1 MKILFVCL
9 GNICRSPMAEAMFT
23 AMVAQ
28 AGLANQVVVDSA
40 ATSNE
45 EVGNPAHPGTKKIL
59 AQHGLSSQG
68 LVSRQITTAD
78 FYESDYIICM
88 DENNRRDLQRIAPAD
103 ATAQI
108 YQIFDIV
115 PGQKGHEVADPWY
128 TGNFSVT
135 YQDLDQALPYWL
147 DLITKQLA

>member
-88 DENNRRDLQRIAPAD
+88 DENNRRDLQRIARLMLLRRF
-103 ATAQI
+103 I
-108 YQIFDIV
+108 KFSILF
-115 PGQKGHEVADPWY
+115 PGKKDTRLLTRGIRE
-128 TGNFSVT
+128 TSV
-135 YQDLDQALPYWL
+135 LPTKTWTKPF
-147 DLITKQLA
+147 LIGWT